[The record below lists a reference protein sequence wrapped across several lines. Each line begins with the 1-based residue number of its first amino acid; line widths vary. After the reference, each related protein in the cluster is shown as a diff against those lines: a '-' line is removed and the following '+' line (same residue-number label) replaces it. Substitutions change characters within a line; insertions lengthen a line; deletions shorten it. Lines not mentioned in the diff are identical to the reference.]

1 MHGAF
6 KSVSPP
12 SDLIITRELQT
23 RPQKKT
29 DYRREKLAVE
39 DLASRM
45 IDRPQDILPRF
56 VELAQDMTGAVSSG
70 LSLYEDTPAPG
81 VFRWKHLH
89 GSLARFEGA
98 TTPRHFSPCGV
109 TLDQNAPLL
118 IRNPEQY
125 YDWVAQTNM
134 QLPEVLLVP
143 LHLKGGDV
151 PIGTLWMVSDTY
163 GHFDGGD
170 ARALSE
176 LASFV
181 GTALRILRT
190 EERLQA
196 ALAEQELLAA
206 ELEHRVKNLFSLT
219 ENMIRMSRAGA
230 STADELAEALT
241 GRLRALVGAHGL
253 VRRSF
258 AGGQDT
264 PPRSDLAELLRAIV
278 LPHDS
283 TVAGGAPRF
292 RMRGARIGCGD
303 RAATGLALAFHELA
317 TNAVKYGA
325 LRNDIGHVGID
336 WRLADER
343 LRLRWQERGGPRIET
358 PPAASG
364 FGSRLMKIT
373 VTRQLGG
380 TLHHDWRAQGLA
392 VTMEIP
398 VASLSA

>member
-1 MHGAF
+1 MLGAF
-6 KSVSPP
+6 KPLSSLA
-12 SDLIITRELQT
+12 DLIITRELRT

-29 DYRREKLAVE
+29 DYRREKLAIE

-56 VELAQDMTGAVSSG
+56 VVLAQDITGAAASG
-70 LSLYEDTPAPG
+70 LSLHEDTPAPG

-98 TTPRHFSPCGV
+98 TTPRQFSPCGV

-118 IRNPEQY
+118 MRNPERY
-125 YDWVAQTNM
+125 YDWVAQIDM
-134 QLPEVLLVP
+134 ELPEVLLVP

-170 ARALSE
+170 ARALTE

-230 STADELAEALT
+230 STADELAQALT
-241 GRLRALVGAHGL
+241 GRLYALVGAHGL
-253 VRRSF
+253 MRHTF
-258 AGGQDT
+258 AGGKKT
-264 PPRSDLAELLRAIV
+264 PPRSDLAELLHAIV
-278 LPHDS
+278 VPHD
-283 TVAGGAPRF
+283 TAAGGGASRF
-292 RMRGARIGCGD
+292 RIHGPVVGCGD
-303 RAATGLALAFHELA
+303 RAATALALTFHELA

-325 LRNDIGHVGID
+325 LHNDCGHVDIGWQVAG
-336 WRLADER
+336 EK
-343 LRLRWQERGGPRIET
+343 LRLRWQEQGGPRIGAA
-358 PPAASG
+358 PAAAG
-364 FGSRLMKIT
+364 FGSRLVTAT
-373 VTRQLGG
+373 VTRQLNG
-380 TLHHDWRAQGLA
+380 TLHHDWRPEGLA
-392 VTMEIP
+392 VSMEIP
-398 VASLSA
+398 VASLAN